1 MSMQTVSVS
10 SLVANP
16 FRELDDYPIDREKV
30 DALKESIE
38 STGFWGTIAAR
49 KQGRKFEIAFGH
61 HRMVAMQ
68 ELGLK
73 KCEIIVRDLSN
84 EDMVQMMAREN
95 LEEWSSNAYIE
106 AQTVESTIRAFGNGE
121 IDLPCIS
128 DGTKRKD
135 YVRTCGHKEYTIE
148 TVASFLGWCKS
159 DGRANHACRVAFE
172 MLDAFEA
179 GVVTRKQLRGVRR
192 DVAREIVTKAMSL
205 KKEQDRIAKERAKQ
219 AEEAEKAAEQEQDEQ
234 RQRAFKSV
242 AARKRHEAEV
252 AAKSSEKVA
261 KDFAKDAVK
270 QTKSGNWSQRD
281 VRKAGAEEKARLRS
295 KAEQRHK
302 EARQYY
308 AALERK
314 FCKFMNE
321 AADDE
326 FKSLASLLDMDCGLE
341 QQHIDTLLVET
352 EAVIKRAEKFA
363 NKLRAWE
370 PSHDAEAADSQLRI
384 VG

>member
-38 STGFWGTIAAR
+38 STGFWGTIVAR

-95 LEEWSSNAYIE
+95 LEEWGSNAYIE
-106 AQTVESTIRAFGNGE
+106 AQTVESTIRAYGAGE
-121 IDLPCIS
+121 IELPQVEPNAS
-128 DGTKRKD
+128 V
-135 YVRTCGHKEYTIE
+135 VRWSAQLPYTRE
-148 TVASFLGWCKS
+148 TVAKFLGWINA
-159 DGRANHACRVAFE
+159 DGRGNHACRVAFE
-172 MLDAFEA
+172 MLDAFKA

-205 KKEQDRIAKERAKQ
+205 RKEQDRIAKERARQ
-219 AEEAEKAAEQEQDEQ
+219 AEEAEKAAEQEQDKK

-242 AARKRHEAEV
+242 AARKRHEAEA
-252 AAKSSEKVA
+252 AAKSSESVA
-261 KDFAKDAVK
+261 REFAEDAVK

-363 NKLRAWE
+363 NKLRAWK
-370 PSHDAEAADSQLRI
+370 PSHDAEAVDSQLRI